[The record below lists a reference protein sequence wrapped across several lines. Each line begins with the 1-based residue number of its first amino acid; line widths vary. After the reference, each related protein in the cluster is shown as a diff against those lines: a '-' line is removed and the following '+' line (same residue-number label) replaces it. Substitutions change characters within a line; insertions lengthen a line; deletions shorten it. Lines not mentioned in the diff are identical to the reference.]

1 VVTVTAV
8 PEYETVGAAPIFAFV
23 KITPVKIEVLF
34 ASKIAVN
41 VPVFTALPVYVNDV
55 FVVTDSIRYA
65 PLAIDSCVSLTVIG
79 VPTAS
84 PVVSVSATVTV
95 LDEVLIVM
103 PVIDDIKLAES

>member
-1 VVTVTAV
+1 
-8 PEYETVGAAPIFAFV
+8 
-23 KITPVKIEVLF
+23 
-34 ASKIAVN
+34 
-41 VPVFTALPVYVNDV
+41 VYVNDV